1 LIAIGGLAALTPV
14 ATVATNLGLLAAT
27 TAVIAV
33 ASMSLT
39 MGRRIVVESGAH
51 ERGWTKRRR
60 ASASRRSR

>member
-14 ATVATNLGLLAAT
+14 ATVATNLGLLAAA

-39 MGRRIVVESGAH
+39 MRRRIAVESGAH
-51 ERGWTKRRR
+51 ERGLDEEAVGGR
-60 ASASRRSR
+60 

>member
-14 ATVATNLGLLAAT
+14 ATVATNLGLLAAA

-39 MGRRIVVESGAH
+39 MRRRIAVESGAH
-51 ERGWTKRRR
+51 ERGLDEEAAGGR
-60 ASASRRSR
+60 